1 MFTGVM
7 CRTDADQV
15 FRWSWLAVSPSHERL
30 SEGFNSRVL
39 FIIVSS
45 VGKEWHHCVS
55 FWFIIFELVTRIRTL
70 TVSYN
75 CPAAKIK
82 KGEADPGASPHWWRS
97 VQRLFKVTWG
107 CLTITRLQNQ
117 MHRRPPRTNLLE
129 SAHRLFWAAV
139 RRTPPAFGLIEII
152 DVA

>member
-82 KGEADPGASPHWWRS
+82 KGEADPGASPHWWPS
-97 VQRLFKVTWG
+97 VQRLFKITWG

-117 MHRRPPRTNLLE
+117 MHRRRHALICSNRPTGYSEPPWDAR
-129 SAHRLFWAAV
+129 HRPL
-139 RRTPPAFGLIEII
+139 GSLK
-152 DVA
+152 